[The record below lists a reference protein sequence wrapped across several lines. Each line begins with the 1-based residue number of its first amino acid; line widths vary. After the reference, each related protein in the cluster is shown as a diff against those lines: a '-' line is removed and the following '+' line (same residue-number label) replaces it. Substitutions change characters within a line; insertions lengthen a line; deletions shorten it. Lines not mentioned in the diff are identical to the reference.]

1 MMEGIRRPDVV
12 IYLRAEDVSNRENF
26 GAERYETMEIHEKV
40 INNFDEI
47 FEIEAEENI
56 KILKIESNRSIQQVS
71 DSIWEVIRGLL

>member
-47 FEIEAEENI
+47 FEIEAEEH
-56 KILKIESNRSIQQVS
+56 
-71 DSIWEVIRGLL
+71 